1 MRLSCVR
8 QGDAPRRHQPGP
20 STTLPAATR
29 SCLIFRPAPASVGLP
44 HYGTAPGLPCL
55 AIFSDRGHG
64 QCFAA
69 FLTFLPLCLT
79 LPASFL
85 VLPLAAFAS
94 RFAFLATPM
103 TGSSSPPD
111 MPRSGGCQLPRW
123 TQLKPGGGRDLFEYI
138 ARAWCPRLA

>member
-8 QGDAPRRHQPGP
+8 QGDAPRRHQAGQY
-20 STTLPAATR
+20 TTLPDATR

-55 AIFSDRGHG
+55 AIFSDRGQG

-79 LPASFL
+79 LPAPFL
-85 VLPLAAFAS
+85 VLLLVAFAS
-94 RFAFLATPM
+94 CFAFLATP
-103 TGSSSPPD
+103 TTDSS
-111 MPRSGGCQLPRW
+111 L
-123 TQLKPGGGRDLFEYI
+123 
-138 ARAWCPRLA
+138 AWYAAIR